1 MFSQTTTVNFSNT
14 FTQQLA
20 ADEMALMKYSLAL
33 KSGMTEQ
40 EAFDA
45 TMRNASVAAQQYAQ
59 TMYITGESV
68 TEFTTKQKMAE
79 IASMS
84 QNKSFANVRSII
96 NTYNGG
102 LSQLGVTQ
110 QQFTQ
115 SVSQGNSVLGNYIAS
130 VGVGNAT
137 MRGYIGSLIATKAAT
152 IGLKVATIA
161 LNAVIGL
168 GIGLLI
174 SFVTSALSAGWEKLK
189 DAFKST
195 EERIADLNE
204 KLKESASAI
213 KTVSDSFREL
223 KANSDSIFPRFVEL
237 AKGVDAFGHNVSL
250 TDEEYKEFLEL
261 NNKIAEMFPEL
272 NMGMDSNGNAMLSLS
287 YSADTLTDS
296 LNALVEAERQAAN
309 AEIAKKMPETLESIS
324 EIEKEYDKE
333 IKKINERKEEWTDTY
348 NDILNRT
355 LDTSV
360 GRYSTI
366 DAGGAAAM
374 KQIEKAAALGMHGN
388 VVYDNQQTTNNGYVF
403 SIQWDYESVNMDDVK
418 KLYDAKIEEESK
430 LINNYE
436 NMIAAKWKEINPII
450 SSWLQT
456 DFLYN
461 DLNDQMQEIANVMVS
476 GLNFSE
482 LGLTTQEDVQNYVT
496 NNIVRPLFLASDDV
510 KDVFAE
516 ITDLQSQLKN
526 GEITTEEFTSKVQNA
541 FSNLLGSMDS
551 TAVENF
557 KNAFVSGFNQAGISG
572 SNFDDVLKGLID
584 TWGNVNSIPKASAT
598 FEDLMLSESF
608 KTKIDDYISSVEE
621 LQDALTKLNNGELE
635 PKDLVELFEKFPE
648 LAKNSD
654 NLSEAI
660 KKQIE
665 ELTGYEAT
673 LYQNGEA
680 IDMSTGIM
688 KVFGEAFDSI
698 ESDEAKAAL
707 EAFMNEVLKLGEV
720 VGNTEFTIDIEAEI
734 SGMESLWAAMK
745 ESVSSTGLTTES
757 IKKLKARYQDLENYD
772 AARLFEKTANGI
784 HLNTKALRELE
795 SEYEKQTKTDIDDA
809 LDSLIEQ
816 YNDLTEQINNAS
828 DTTSTAELY
837 AKRNDILDQIN
848 DTAELASMYDG
859 LTSAFKRWE
868 QAQSIGEEGD
878 MYDSLAGGLEHI
890 KELYDEGLIGTNEF
904 RAAVQLMSNE
914 DLSTAN
920 IDELISAYENGYG
933 IMTRYFQDS
942 SDGCINFL
950 RDVESLNSE
959 WAHMNEDG
967 SWEINFG
974 VGSDQEVADALGINV
989 ESVQA
994 IMRKL
999 SDYGFD
1005 INLDS
1010 IFSQLDN
1017 LQSRAEQAN
1026 QALIEIGA
1034 TDITFNFGTDDIDY
1048 LNEQIEQSKTLL
1060 NSLYNDDGELNVKYS
1075 EDDVE
1080 NAIAV
1085 IERLIY
1091 RKQSLDDAAILKVD
1105 TSTADSDVSNI
1116 ILKLQEFKSSYNN
1129 LEVKTAIG
1137 ADTTEAQ
1144 TACSGLLT
1152 EISGMDAEILATL
1165 GIDTTSIETLNSTI
1179 NAVTPEVMVK
1189 AGLDASLIE
1198 GYQASEHNAEGTVI
1212 WDNNVDKV
1220 TSWINQSHTAS
1231 GVIDWR
1237 NNTRNVKTYFTATGT
1252 VNWTNSSRAQGTAY
1266 SSGNWGTKDSGIALG
1281 GEIGQELVVR
1291 NGKFFTIGEDGA
1303 EFFAYKKNDI
1313 IFNAEQTRQI
1323 LANGKITNGKK
1334 RGVTYATGTAFSS
1347 GSGRITGG
1355 GTVITTPTR
1364 GGSSDGSDS
1373 SSGSSS
1379 TKEDEPEVIDW
1390 IEVAI
1395 DRIERAINRLK
1406 TTAESTYKSL
1416 KTKLGA
1422 TADEITK
1429 VNNELNLQSKAYD
1442 RYIQQA
1448 NSVGLSSDLAAKVQD
1463 GTIDI
1468 SEYDKDTAAL
1478 IKDYQ
1483 EWYEKA
1489 LDCSDA
1495 IQQLHEN
1502 LASLYE
1508 DNFDNIQTDFDN
1520 QLSLL
1525 EHLTNTYESGIDM
1538 LEARGYLEST
1548 KYYSALSD
1556 VEKQNVSVL
1565 NQELANLERAFSEAM
1580 NSGEIE
1586 EYSEAWYSMQTEI
1599 NGVKEA
1605 IADSNVQMAEYAKT
1619 MREIEWS
1626 YFDYT
1631 QDRISQLTQEAD
1643 FLIDLMSN
1651 SDLYDDRGQFNDTGT
1666 ATMGLHAQNYNTY
1679 MAQADQYAQEIL
1691 ELDRQI
1697 ADDPYNTDLIER
1709 REELLGLQQDS
1720 ILAAEDE
1727 KQAIVDMV
1735 RDGIEIEL
1743 EALNELIDAYTDA
1756 LDSAKDLYDYQKKVK
1771 DQTSEISSL
1780 QKQLAAYEND
1790 MSEETRATVQKLK
1803 VELENAQ
1810 EDLQETEYEKYISD
1824 QKVLLDELYLEYEEI
1839 LNQRLDNVEALIRNM
1854 IDVVNEKTD
1863 SINQTLIET
1872 ADSVGYTMTDNMQR
1886 IWDGSTGALDGTI
1899 SKYGDKF
1906 TEQFTA
1912 IQSVLS
1918 SIQANTAAMIAES
1931 DTIAKSTA
1939 DNTSSTTTPD
1949 KNVKT
1954 PVSTP
1959 TQPTPAPTPTKII
1972 SVGGKINAGGAP
1984 IYDYAGDNT
1993 GEHQYF
1999 SKDPIYTV
2007 LKEQNGYLQVRWHKL
2022 NSGITGWFKKSDV
2035 KAYKAGGLV
2044 DYTGLAKVDGTP
2056 GKPELMLNAE
2066 DTANF
2071 LELRDTLRAMSTQS
2085 LTMDSQYGFRNISA
2099 FNNLTD
2105 ISDKLSEVKAPIGNA
2120 GTSFGDIDITIPIER
2135 VQDYNDFVTQLQHDK
2150 KFEDMIVSM
2159 TIGRIAGKS
2168 SLAKYKYQWK

>member
-1 MFSQTTTVNFSNT
+1 LIFTKIETEGNTFVQNLRNTLLSGFNGIFASLKSQNFSFTST
-14 FTQQLA
+14 FSTILENDRAALLA
-20 ADEMALMKYSLAL
+20 YREAINNNVPAA
-33 KSGMTEQ
+33 
-40 EAFDA
+40 EAFNQ
-45 TMRNASVAAQQYAQ
+45 TMMGASVAAQEFAKNNTVNILGIQNFTKAQ
-59 TMYITGESV
+59 KEAAV
-68 TEFTTKQKMAE
+68 AAMA
-79 IASMS
+79 
-84 QNKSFANVRSII
+84 QNKSFSSCKTLIQEYSTGCKNC
-96 NTYNGG
+96 G
-102 LSQLGVTQ
+102 LSQEQFVAAIDRSNPALARYLAGLNGAKGSLG
-110 QQFTQ
+110 
-115 SVSQGNSVLGNYIAS
+115 
-130 VGVGNAT
+130 
-137 MRGYIGSLIATKAAT
+137 GYILSLAKSKIATIALQA
-152 IGLKVATIA
+152 ATIA
-161 LNAVIGL
+161 LNMALTMGISLAIQAVVTGLNNLIHSAKNASEAADDLKSKSLEEAKAMQDEVAQLDELIEKYKELANKDVQDSSTRNEIRDVQSQIVDLVGQQANNLDLVNGKLDDELDKLLQIQKQEADKAVESATNSYHTAQDSQNKAIGQD
-168 GIGLLI
+168 
-174 SFVTSALSAGWEKLK
+174 SALWIDGYAY
-189 DAFKST
+189 
-195 EERIADLNE
+195 
-204 KLKESASAI
+204 
-213 KTVSDSFREL
+213 VSDSWWDNEDDVIKILQDNGFSSNVQKGGVFNSHTFVMDNMDEDMQLLEGAAEKAEL
-223 KANSDSIFPRFVEL
+223 LQRMIDTIKDNYTDYASSDIYNALIDQRDVYLEYVDDVNAAAKALANAVIVSSSYDSDLSKI
-237 AKGVDAFGHNVSL
+237 GVDSAETFGQYRDKLIEIVKNSPDL
-250 TDEEYKEFLEL
+250 SEALAD
-261 NNKIAEMFPEL
+261 
-272 NMGMDSNGNAMLSLS
+272 GSLS
-287 YSADTLTDS
+287 NEDIEQQVTDYLSTLDNFSDYYTEWYNTVVKKQKVLESFDPLEGAAGALSPEQSDAYDKVKEQLDS
-296 LNALVEAERQAAN
+296 LSEEEL
-309 AEIAKKMPETLESIS
+309 EIAYKLIGTTDFSTFEELEEAIRTYQPENTIS
-324 EIEKEYDKE
+324 
-333 IKKINERKEEWTDTY
+333 
-348 NDILNRT
+348 
-355 LDTSV
+355 
-360 GRYSTI
+360 
-366 DAGGAAAM
+366 
-374 KQIEKAAALGMHGN
+374 
-388 VVYDNQQTTNNGYVF
+388 F
-403 SIQWDYESVNMDDVK
+403 SQ
-418 KLYDAKIEEESK
+418 
-430 LINNYE
+430 LINN
-436 NMIAAKWKEINPII
+436 
-450 SSWLQT
+450 
-456 DFLYN
+456 
-461 DLNDQMQEIANVMVS
+461 
-476 GLNFSE
+476 
-482 LGLTTQEDVQNYVT
+482 
-496 NNIVRPLFLASDDV
+496 
-510 KDVFAE
+510 
-516 ITDLQSQLKN
+516 
-526 GEITTEEFTSKVQNA
+526 
-541 FSNLLGSMDS
+541 
-551 TAVENF
+551 
-557 KNAFVSGFNQAGISG
+557 
-572 SNFDDVLKGLID
+572 
-584 TWGNVNSIPKASAT
+584 
-598 FEDLMLSESF
+598 ESF
-608 KTKIDDYISSVEE
+608 STTVDDYINKVTT
-621 LQDALTKLNNGELE
+621 LQDALAKFNDGTLE
-635 PKDLVELFEKFPE
+635 NSDIVELIRSFPE
-648 LAKNSD
+648 LAGETD
-654 NLSEAI
+654 NL
-660 KKQIE
+660 
-665 ELTGYEAT
+665 
-673 LYQNGEA
+673 GEA
-680 IDMSTGIM
+680 IQNIIIDLTGGEDELGDFTGIY
-688 KVFGEAFDSI
+688 KVFQSQFNKLDT
-698 ESDEAKAAL
+698 DEDRAQL
-707 EAFMNEVLKLGEV
+707 QAFMDTVLKLGKV
-720 VGNTEFTIDIEAEI
+720 VGSTEFAIDIETETN
-734 SGMESLWAAMK
+734 GMENLWTAMK
-745 ESVSSTGLTTES
+745 ESVSSTGLTAES
-757 IKKLKARYQDLENYD
+757 IKNLKARYQDLENYD

-795 SEYEKQTKTDIDDA
+795 SEYEKQTKTDIDET

-828 DTTSTAELY
+828 DTASTAELY
-837 AKRNDILDQIN
+837 AKRNDILNQIN

-878 MYDSLAGGLEHI
+878 MYDSLTGGLEHI

-920 IDELISAYENGYG
+920 IDELIAAYENGYG
-933 IMTRYFQDS
+933 VMTRYFQDS

-950 RDVESLNSE
+950 RDVQSLNSE

-1048 LNEQIEQSKTLL
+1048 LNEQIEQSKTLI
-1060 NSLYNDDGELNVKYS
+1060 NSLYNNDGELNVKYN

-1116 ILKLQEFKSSYNN
+1116 ISKLQEFKSSYNN
-1129 LEVKTAIG
+1129 LEVQTAIG
-1137 ADTTEAQ
+1137 ADTTEAK
-1144 TACSGLLT
+1144 TACDGLLT

-1165 GIDTTSIETLNSTI
+1165 GIDTTSLDTLNSTV
-1179 NAVTPEVMVK
+1179 NAIEPEVMVK

-1198 GYQASEHNAEGTVI
+1198 GYQAAEHNAEGTVI
-1212 WDNNVDKV
+1212 WDNNIDKV
-1220 TSWINQSHTAS
+1220 TSWINQSHTAKA
-1231 GVIDWR
+1231 VVNWE
-1237 NNTRNVKTYFTATGT
+1237 NNTRNVKTYFSATG
-1252 VNWTNSSRAQGTAY
+1252 VINWANNGVRGRAQGTAY
-1266 SSGNWGTKDSGIALG
+1266 SSGNWGTKDSGVALG

-1291 NGKFFTIGEDGA
+1291 NGKFFTIGDDGA
-1303 EFFAYKKNDI
+1303 EFFNYKKGDI
-1313 IFNAEQTRQI
+1313 VFNAEQTRQI
-1323 LANGKITNGKK
+1323 LQNGKITNGKK
-1334 RGVTYATGTAFSS
+1334 RGVSYAEGTAFSS
-1347 GSGRITGG
+1347 GSGKITGSG
-1355 GTVITTPTR
+1355 KVITTPS
-1364 GGSSDGSDS
+1364 GNGKSNGSSGSDS
-1373 SSGSSS
+1373 SSQ
-1379 TKEDEPEVIDW
+1379 KENEPEVIDW

-1429 VNNELNLQSKAYD
+1429 VNNELSLQSKAYD

-1495 IQQLHEN
+1495 IQQLHES

-1556 VEKQNVSVL
+1556 VEKQNVSIL
-1565 NQELANLERAFSEAM
+1565 NQELANLQRAFSEAM

-1605 IADSNVQMAEYAKT
+1605 IADANVQMAEYAKT

-1631 QDRISQLTQEAD
+1631 QDRISQITQEAD

-1651 SDLYDDRGQFNDTGT
+1651 SDLYDDRGQFNNAGT
-1666 ATMGLHAQNYNTY
+1666 ATMGLHAQNYNTH

-1691 ELDRQI
+1691 ELDKQI

-1743 EALNELIDAYTDA
+1743 EALKELIDAYTDA

-1790 MSEETRATVQKLK
+1790 TSEETRATVQKLK
-1803 VELENAQ
+1803 VKLENAQ

-1824 QKVLLDELYLEYEEI
+1824 QKALLDELYLEYEEI
-1839 LNQRLDNVEALIRNM
+1839 LNQRLDNVEALISDM

-1863 SINQTLIET
+1863 SINQTLVET

-1899 SKYGDKF
+1899 SKYGDRF

-1918 SIQANTAAMIAES
+1918 SIQANTAAMISES
-1931 DTIAKSTA
+1931 DSAAKSTT

-1949 KNVKT
+1949 ASVKT

-1959 TQPTPAPTPTKII
+1959 TPPASTPTPTKTI
-1972 SVGGKINAGGAP
+1972 SIGGKINAGGAP

-2007 LKEQNGYLQVRWHKL
+2007 LKEQKGYLQVRWHKL

-2035 KAYKAGGLV
+2035 KAYKTGGLV

-2071 LELRDTLRAMSTQS
+2071 LELRDALRTMSQQQLSIDNATYSIKPPQV
-2085 LTMDSQYGFRNISA
+2085 TNIA
-2099 FNNLTD
+2099 D
-2105 ISDKLSEVKAPIGNA
+2105 IGKLLSRFDARSIDT
-2120 GTSFGDIDITIPIER
+2120 GTTITFGDIKIDHVE
-2135 VQDYNDFVTQLQHDK
+2135 DYNDFVTQLRNDP
-2150 KFEDMIVSM
+2150 KFEKMVKAM
-2159 TIGRIAGKS
+2159 TIDRFFGKS
-2168 SLAKYKYQWK
+2168 SLAKYNYEWKK

>member
-1 MFSQTTTVNFSNT
+1 MIFTKIETEGNT
-14 FTQQLA
+14 FVQNLRNTLLSDFNGIFA
-20 ADEMALMKYSLAL
+20 SL
-33 KSGMTEQ
+33 KSQDFSFTSTFSTTLENDRAALLAYRAAINNNVPAT
-40 EAFDA
+40 EAFNQ
-45 TMRNASVAAQQYAQ
+45 TMMNASVAAQEFAKNNTVNILGIQNFTKAQ
-59 TMYITGESV
+59 KEAAV
-68 TEFTTKQKMAE
+68 AAMA
-79 IASMS
+79 
-84 QNKSFANVRSII
+84 QNKSFSSCKTLIQEYSTGCKNC
-96 NTYNGG
+96 G
-102 LSQLGVTQ
+102 LSQ
-110 QQFTQ
+110 QQFVAAIER
-115 SVSQGNSVLGNYIAS
+115 SNPALARYLAGLNGAKGSLG
-130 VGVGNAT
+130 
-137 MRGYIGSLIATKAAT
+137 GYILSLAKSKIATIALQA
-152 IGLKVATIA
+152 ATIA
-161 LNAVIGL
+161 LNMALTMGISLAIQAVVTGLNNLIHSAKNASEAADDLKSKSLEEAKAMQDEVLQLDELIKKYKELANKDVQDSSTRNEIRDVQGEIVDLVGQQANNLDLVNGKLDDELDKLLQIQKQEADKAVESATNSYHNAQDSQSKAIGQD
-168 GIGLLI
+168 
-174 SFVTSALSAGWEKLK
+174 SALWIDGYAY
-189 DAFKST
+189 
-195 EERIADLNE
+195 
-204 KLKESASAI
+204 
-213 KTVSDSFREL
+213 VSDDWWSNEDDVIKILQDNGFSRNVQ
-223 KANSDSIFPRFVEL
+223 KGGVFNSHTFIMD
-237 AKGVDAFGHNVSL
+237 NM
-250 TDEEYKEFLEL
+250 DEDMRMLE
-261 NNKIAEMFPEL
+261 
-272 NMGMDSNGNAMLSLS
+272 
-287 YSADTLTDS
+287 
-296 LNALVEAERQAAN
+296 
-309 AEIAKKMPETLESIS
+309 
-324 EIEKEYDKE
+324 
-333 IKKINERKEEWTDTY
+333 
-348 NDILNRT
+348 
-355 LDTSV
+355 
-360 GRYSTI
+360 
-366 DAGGAAAM
+366 GAA
-374 KQIEKAAALGMHGN
+374 EKAALLQKMIDTIKNNYTDYASSDIYNALIDQRDVYLEYVDDVN
-388 VVYDNQQTTNNGYVF
+388 AAAKALADAVIVSSTYDNELSKIGVDSAESFGQYRDKLIEIVKNSPDLSEALADGSLSNEDIEQQVTDYLATLDSF
-403 SIQWDYESVNMDDVK
+403 SDYYTEWYNTVVK
-418 KLYDAKIEEESK
+418 KQKVLESFDPLNGAAGALSPKQSAAYDKVKEQLDSLSEEDLEIAYK
-430 LINNYE
+430 LIGT
-436 NMIAAKWKEINPII
+436 
-450 SSWLQT
+450 T
-456 DFLYN
+456 DFSTFEELEEAIRTYQPEN
-461 DLNDQMQEIANVMVS
+461 TIS
-476 GLNFSE
+476 FSE
-482 LGLTTQEDVQNYVT
+482 LIND
-496 NNIVRPLFLASDDV
+496 
-510 KDVFAE
+510 
-516 ITDLQSQLKN
+516 
-526 GEITTEEFTSKVQNA
+526 
-541 FSNLLGSMDS
+541 
-551 TAVENF
+551 
-557 KNAFVSGFNQAGISG
+557 
-572 SNFDDVLKGLID
+572 
-584 TWGNVNSIPKASAT
+584 
-598 FEDLMLSESF
+598 ESF
-608 KTKIDDYISSVEE
+608 STTIDDYIDKVTT
-621 LQDALTKLNNGELE
+621 LQDALAKFNDGTLGSSDVIELIRS
-635 PKDLVELFEKFPE
+635 FPE
-648 LAKNSD
+648 LAGETD
-654 NLSEAI
+654 NL
-660 KKQIE
+660 
-665 ELTGYEAT
+665 
-673 LYQNGEA
+673 GEA
-680 IDMSTGIM
+680 IQNLIIDLTGGEDELGNFTGIY
-688 KVFGEAFDSI
+688 KVFQSKFNKLDT
-698 ESDEAKAAL
+698 DEDKAQL
-707 EAFMNEVLKLGEV
+707 QAFMDTVLKLGKV
-720 VGNTEFTIDIEAEI
+720 VGSTKFAIDIEAETN
-734 SGMESLWAAMK
+734 GMENLWTAMK
-745 ESVSSTGLTTES
+745 ESVSSTGLTAES
-757 IKKLKARYQDLENYD
+757 IKNLKARYQDLENYD

-795 SEYEKQTKTDIDDA
+795 SEYEKQTKTDIDDT

-828 DTTSTAELY
+828 DSASTAELY

-868 QAQSIGEEGD
+868 EAQSIGEEGD

-950 RDVESLNSE
+950 RDIESLNSE

-1355 GTVITTPTR
+1355 GTVITTPTG
-1364 GGSSDGSDS
+1364 GGSSGSG
-1373 SSGSSS
+1373 GSSS
-1379 TKEDEPEVIDW
+1379 SSSSEKEDEPEVIDW

-1548 KYYSALSD
+1548 KYYSTLSD

-1780 QKQLAAYEND
+1780 QKQLVAYEND

-1839 LNQRLDNVEALIRNM
+1839 LNQRLDNVEALISNM

-1863 SINQTLIET
+1863 SINQTLVET

-1918 SIQANTAAMIAES
+1918 SIQANTAAMIAEN

-2035 KAYKAGGLV
+2035 KAYKTGGLV

-2071 LELRDTLRAMSTQS
+2071 LELRDTLRAMSAQS
-2085 LTMDSQYGFRNISA
+2085 LTMDGQYGFRNISA